1 VRKLLLMSE
10 TTDVW
15 VNFYAPELEG
25 RGHREINS
33 TTTKEGA
40 AITTNTIYNNGRPI
54 TQNISI
60 HDSEGRVHTE
70 NVFWKA
76 ASLEAVTEPSP
87 RQ

>member
-1 VRKLLLMSE
+1 MGKFLR
-10 TTDVW
+10 
-15 VNFYAPELEG
+15 PELEG

-60 HDSEGRVHTE
+60 SDSQGRVHTE
-70 NVFWKA
+70 NVFGKLLQV
-76 ASLEAVTEPSP
+76 ASCPSSLP
-87 RQ
+87 S